1 MTAPTFKHT
10 LNEELKTLNMSR
22 DELVEL
28 IGCSYRAAQDWQLG
42 TKSPNSWVQK
52 LVLSKLRARKPPAP
66 SNP

>member
-52 LVLSKLRARKPPAP
+52 LVL
-66 SNP
+66 